1 MQPHSE
7 CGCTGKRAPFQ
18 ISWIHP
24 RISNHNL
31 VFSYSKT
38 NLLHL
43 LLAVICLLLFFKV
56 ALVNNSE
63 SNNNDDKVM
72 IMITITIIIII
83 IIHKI

>member
-1 MQPHSE
+1 MMIQY
-7 CGCTGKRAPFQ
+7 
-18 ISWIHP
+18 
-24 RISNHNL
+24 L
-31 VFSYSKT
+31 KT

-56 ALVNNSE
+56 ALIIHKLGPFLPFKLPFLVITLIIMRAI
-63 SNNNDDKVM
+63 NDDKVM